1 MKTTE
6 QNKWYVSQTKWR
18 PMYGLG
24 LKLKE
29 VALGRSLACRVRMP
43 WPVPQ
48 PSARGATCS
57 VALWS
62 WQRLQLSGHLVASP
76 TIMLPSLFLMGPRR
90 FSKKTFIIAIYS
102 HPLARENDQ
111 WDECWQVG
119 PASALSALC
128 LLVTWPLISSSLCS
142 PHFRIRSL
150 ATGQHPGSRERLF
163 RGHSLDTTVWHIPT
177 ITLFRY
183 QYHQ

>member
-1 MKTTE
+1 
-6 QNKWYVSQTKWR
+6 
-18 PMYGLG
+18 MYGLG

-76 TIMLPSLFLMGPRR
+76 TIMMPSLFLMGPRR

-150 ATGQHPGSRERLF
+150 VNALVSTRGAERGYLEDTHQILQYGVTSGKGEG
-163 RGHSLDTTVWHIPT
+163 RGHIPT

-183 QYHQ
+183 HQLKVSHCC

>member
-150 ATGQHPGSRERLF
+150 VNALVSTRGAERGYLE
-163 RGHSLDTTVWHIPT
+163 DTH
-177 ITLFRY
+177 
-183 QYHQ
+183 